1 MSQYMFVME
10 RTHLSMLSD
19 SDLVYVKAQCKVMIN
34 GKQRCCKKAEF
45 ADVHMLKSDY

>member
-1 MSQYMFVME
+1 
-10 RTHLSMLSD
+10 MLSD

-34 GKQRCCKKAEF
+34 GKQRCCQKAEF